1 MNSIQLRYQI
11 ALFGNFDEITPTVE
25 NIKFFIENFSDKGFI
40 PSQFNELN
48 LGVPNIP
55 PTNASRLSL
64 TSNDSS
70 WNIMFGKE
78 RLDFILTN
86 TNIGIYQMPTKDSFL
101 STFNEIYSK
110 ISTNYHPS
118 ENEINNERLKY
129 LDERITPLFLSV
141 IKYEDFEFGQRCESI
156 NLVEENL
163 RINKIATQNWLNKL
177 YLQYFA
183 KDERVLLS
191 LLRIINY
198 LSKDLFYSTCQTIAL
213 SAISHRND
221 EIKEM
226 GIRIFEN
233 WGSVES
239 YSILKAIKV
248 DSVWLQKFIDEV
260 IHDLEKELCLY

>member
-86 TNIGIYQMPTKDSFL
+86 TNIGIYQMPTKDGFL

-110 ISTNYHPS
+110 ISKNFPKKLKRIGFVCQYLIRDIELPS
-118 ENEINNERLKY
+118 LSKKINISPSYFNNNSLIEFSNRYASRSNIKVPQDEIVNTSGELSWIKTLMAIDGKNSLFDGLMLNIDINSLAENQDYRFDDVKLQ
-129 LDERITPLFLSV
+129 LFLTEVSKIETKV
-141 IKYEDFEFGQRCESI
+141 FEDYS
-156 NLVEENL
+156 
-163 RINKIATQNWLNKL
+163 KMLN
-177 YLQYFA
+177 A
-183 KDERVLLS
+183 
-191 LLRIINY
+191 
-198 LSKDLFYSTCQTIAL
+198 
-213 SAISHRND
+213 
-221 EIKEM
+221 
-226 GIRIFEN
+226 
-233 WGSVES
+233 
-239 YSILKAIKV
+239 
-248 DSVWLQKFIDEV
+248 
-260 IHDLEKELCLY
+260 